1 MVNRKVLGA
10 YFKRIDFF
18 ARDIAFR
25 ENGGSNFGSVLGS
38 CISLLIALIVAL
50 YGFKKFLVLNNY
62 EDTNFNEFIE
72 VNTLSEDEF
81 G

>member
-1 MVNRKVLGA
+1 MINRKALGV

-25 ENGGSNFGSVLGS
+25 ENGGSNFGSVFGA

-50 YGFKKFLVLNNY
+50 YGFKKF
-62 EDTNFNEFIE
+62 FIM
-72 VNTLSEDEF
+72 
-81 G
+81 